1 VFVPLSSIERRFQND
16 HFTKTGSGQTQRKAL
31 HSKQKNAAYVLHA
44 PFERTGDPGRLSEI
58 QRPRPVRKMP
68 PFFEFYPCLPRACL
82 GKMIVFIYILL
93 KNGGFRSG
101 QPSGGLQLY
110 HSRRGKEAKQSFF
123 FHYSYYCASVLFRN
137 NRSKLGLNNA

>member
-1 VFVPLSSIERRFQND
+1 MVLLAVRKQRDFEVFVPLSSIERRFQND

-68 PFFEFYPCLPRACL
+68 LFLSFPFVCPEP
-82 GKMIVFIYILL
+82 V
-93 KNGGFRSG
+93 S
-101 QPSGGLQLY
+101 
-110 HSRRGKEAKQSFF
+110 AK
-123 FHYSYYCASVLFRN
+123 
-137 NRSKLGLNNA
+137 